1 MAFEIVVIMVVVF
14 LVFAGGSILWHYFI
28 ADEETTE
35 RVRRQG
41 ETLPLFHTN
50 QHLGEASNL
59 TQTDWFGRL
68 FQTNQNRGGTSSPI
82 QTDFFGRLLI
92 FGAERRDPFGN
103 TYYATNMEHESL
115 FPPTPVPPT
124 PGLFSQDD
132 DA

>member
-1 MAFEIVVIMVVVF
+1 MAFEIVVIMVVIF
-14 LVFAGGSILWHYFI
+14 LLFAGGSIFWHYFI
-28 ADEETTE
+28 ADEDTRE
-35 RVRRQG
+35 RTRRQE

-50 QHLGEASNL
+50 QQRGEASNPI
-59 TQTDWFGRL
+59 QTDWFGRL
-68 FQTNQNRGGTSSPI
+68 FQTNQNRGGASSPI
-82 QTDFFGRLLI
+82 QTDFFGRPLI

-103 TYYATNMEHESL
+103 TYNVINMEHESL